1 MIIKTE
7 EDIRKL
13 VESNEWMM
21 QFLRAA
27 EKLDLPD
34 WWIGAGFLR
43 NKVWNTLENNSEHS
57 SSDVDLVYFN
67 PDDVTS
73 ETDWLYDKNMKE
85 IFPDADWEIRNQA
98 RMPHVNNFE
107 AFKSTADGMPIGLKL
122 RLVWR

>member
-13 VESNEWMM
+13 VEPNEWMM
-21 QFLRAA
+21 QVLRAA

-85 IFPDADWEIRNQA
+85 IFSDADWEIRNQA
-98 RMPHVNNFE
+98 SMPHVNNFE
-107 AFKSTADGMPIGLKL
+107 AFKSTADGMSIGLKL